1 MDKLVNR
8 RDTEGSRPKHM
19 RPLHAQNQMGLTCSR
34 VNLGGTSSPVT
45 STHEFHAQHLKSPQ
59 TDKTSIRIAQVIQK
73 LECGGDVAM
82 AVALSSYFAD
92 LGHKVDVLC
101 LDRPTGSAHE
111 HHWL

>member
-1 MDKLVNR
+1 MGNLMNR
-8 RDTEGSRPKHM
+8 RDTEGSRAKHM
-19 RPLHAQNQMGLTCSR
+19 RPLQAQNQIGSLTCTR

-45 STHEFHAQHLKSPQ
+45 SRHEFHVKHFNSPQ
-59 TDKTSIRIAQVIQK
+59 ADRTSMRIAQVIQK

-82 AVALSSYFAD
+82 VVGLSSYFAD

-111 HHWL
+111 